1 MHMQIDIKRIQ
12 KINIDIKL
20 DIKFR
25 PITDLCICFRF
36 MQSAYHN
43 NNSNANDN
51 NNDNYDKD
59 NNNYN
64 DSDENYKNNNEYNK
78 K

>member
-43 NNSNANDN
+43 NNSNAN
-51 NNDNYDKD
+51 YE
-59 NNNYN
+59 NNYN